1 MINNGNA
8 ALRSA
13 INVAAFTVLAVGPIG
28 IASADQKFDLGKREY
43 LNSCAACHG
52 TDGKAPAQVLEIL
65 KVAPPDLR
73 QLSKK
78 NGGVFPMNR
87 VYESIDG
94 RLGVPSHGTRE
105 MPIWGQRLS
114 PEAAPFYDD
123 YPWNAEAFVRARILA
138 VAEYIYRL
146 QQK

>member
-1 MINNGNA
+1 MINSGNA
-8 ALRSA
+8 VLRSSLQVAVFAALTVGFIA
-13 INVAAFTVLAVGPIG
+13 ITYAQQT
-28 IASADQKFDLGKREY
+28 FDVGKREY

-114 PEAAPFYDD
+114 PEAAPTYDD
-123 YPWNAEAFVRARILA
+123 YPWNAEAFARARILA
-138 VAEYIYRL
+138 VIEYIYRL